1 LLPIQKSTVKVVL
14 LSIQKSTTKTKLEIS
29 SENYVAADSE
39 VGSQELCCCQF
50 KNWQPRTMTLPIQ
63 RSAVKNSV
71 AADSNIDNQ

>member
-1 LLPIQKSTVKVVL
+1 LLPIQKSTAKAAL
-14 LSIQKSTTKTKLEIS
+14 LSIQKSTEKTKLEID

-39 VGSQELCCCQF
+39 VGSQLCCCQF

-63 RSAVKNSV
+63 RSVVKNCV